1 MAKTFEKKEKEKM
14 KKNIVFY
21 SIAFFLVGA
30 ATFVTVNKEKIF
42 QKKEKTYDSVEM
54 VAHAAA
60 LIKTKYV
67 DEVKP
72 ERVFDGALLKMGE
85 YLDFLSSYLSKAES
99 EKLRNIKKMGYTGVK
114 FVKQYGFPIVT
125 NVLPSLK
132 DKVKKG
138 DIIKVV
144 NGKSTFNIPYA
155 VVKYMLTNLPGKE
168 INVVFMRG
176 EERKRIKLKL
186 KVLSDNYV
194 IKRENGWTVVTPL
207 FLNSEKTIETLLS
220 EIKRDKKIIVDL
232 RAFYYISNQTV
243 FKVVKYFI
251 RKPVNI
257 TFDLNSGAKSI
268 RIKPVNY
275 LNYNKL
281 ILITDYQT
289 MEEAELFASIAKKSG
304 VKIVGGKTPGE
315 CGLMYTI
322 NYKDGT
328 KFMVLTGVINELYK
342 KGIEPDLKLKSKEIK
357 KFLINPEKYL
367 NGQKEKTK
375 NK

>member
-72 ERVFDGALLKMGE
+72 ARVFDGALLKMGE

-207 FLNSEKTIETLLS
+207 FLNSEKTIEKLLS

-289 MEEAELFASIAKKSG
+289 MEEAELFAYIAKKSG

>member
-1 MAKTFEKKEKEKM
+1 MVKTFEKKEKEKM
-14 KKNIVFY
+14 KKNILFY
-21 SIAFFLVGA
+21 SIAFFLIGA
-30 ATFVTVNKEKIF
+30 ATFVTVNKKKIF

-72 ERVFDGALLKMGE
+72 ERVFNGALLKMGE
-85 YLDFLSSYLSKAES
+85 YLDFLSSYLSKSES
-99 EKLRNIKKMGYTGVK
+99 YKFANIGKMGYTGVK

-125 NVLPSLK
+125 NVLPSLNG
-132 DKVKKG
+132 KVKKG

-144 NGKSTFNIPYA
+144 NGKSTFNLPYS
-155 VVKYMLTNLPGKE
+155 VVKFMLTDIPGKE

-186 KVLSDNYV
+186 KVLSDKYV
-194 IKRENGWTVVTPL
+194 IKKENGWTVVTPL
-207 FLNSEKTIETLLS
+207 FLNSEKTIEKLLS
-220 EIKRDKKIIVDL
+220 EINRDKKIIVDL

-243 FKVVKYFI
+243 FKMVKYFI
-251 RKPVNI
+251 KKPVNI
-257 TFDLNSGAKSI
+257 TFELNSGEKAI

-289 MEEAELFASIAKKSG
+289 MEEAELFSYIVKKAG
-304 VKIVGGKTPGE
+304 IKIVGGKTPGE

-322 NYKDGT
+322 DYKDGT
-328 KFMVLTGVINELYK
+328 KFIVLTGIIKGLYK
-342 KGIEPDLKLKSKEIK
+342 KGVSPDLRLKGKEIE
-357 KFLINPEKYL
+357 KFLVNPEKYL
-367 NGQKEKTK
+367 NGQKEKAK
-375 NK
+375 KK